1 VTGPSVNG
9 VRMVPNV
16 PGRGL
21 NELAEQTGGSHLAAR
36 RIANV
41 ATMFTRI
48 RQELQGH
55 YLLGFV
61 PALADGRAHKL
72 AVQSTRPG
80 VTVRS
85 RRAYATIQPASR

>member
-1 VTGPSVNG
+1 MTGPSING
-9 VRMVPNV
+9 VRMVRNV

-61 PALADGRAHKL
+61 PALDGRAHKL